1 LLTADSP
8 IACATVQGGPVINQA
23 GVVEAVPVQAM
34 PPLDTNV
41 FLSFPDFSSTTGFK
55 FYASATN
62 LTTADGPVVR
72 LVPALVGQ
80 VGSIFS
86 TNRVNAAAFS
96 AFFTFRITAPGGL
109 GGGAD
114 GIVFVIKGT
123 SLRFG
128 GDGGGLGYLGMT
140 NSAGVEFDIY
150 NNSTL
155 RNDPNANHVGIDV
168 GGAFDSAPG
177 ETNTAPVSPSMKD
190 GNRWFAWIDY
200 DGSVLEARV
209 NETGIRPSL
218 PNVSRTVNIT
228 NEIISPV
235 GKVGFTAATGG
246 GYANHDI
253 LSWQFNSGFS
263 PIHAVS
269 PGVAIQLF
277 EAELQIY
284 PVLSITG
291 SVGSTYQVQY
301 VNRLATTDS
310 WLPLANLVLTNNPS
324 LWWDTTGFTTPTR
337 FYRVVP
343 Y

>member
-1 LLTADSP
+1 LLTAGSP
-8 IACATVQGGPVINQA
+8 NAYASVQA
-23 GVVEAVPVQAM
+23 GPAINPAGVAEVAPVQAIL
-34 PPLDTNV
+34 PLDTNV
-41 FLSFPDFSSTTGFK
+41 FLSFPDFSSTTGFR
-55 FYASATN
+55 FNGSATN
-62 LTTADGPVVR
+62 LTTTDGPVVR
-72 LVPALVGQ
+72 L
-80 VGSIFS
+80 GSIFS
-86 TNRVNAAAFS
+86 SNRVDAAAFS

-114 GIVFVIKGT
+114 GIVFVMKGH
-123 SLRFG
+123 SLGFG
-128 GDGGGLGYLGMT
+128 AGGGGLGYLGMT
-140 NSAGVEFDIY
+140 NSAAVEFDIY
-150 NNSTL
+150 NNSPL
-155 RNDPNANHVGIDV
+155 YNDPNGNHVGIDA

-177 ETNTAPVSPSMKD
+177 ETNTAPVSPSMKN

-235 GKVGFTAATGG
+235 GKVGFTAATGD

-263 PIHAVS
+263 PIRAVS
-269 PGVAIQLF
+269 PRVAIQLA
-277 EAELQIY
+277 EADLQVY

-291 SVGSTYQVQY
+291 SVGSIYQVQY